1 MIKKHKWQV
10 IISNLVI
17 LLPVLTGLLLWNYLP
32 EHIITH
38 WGISGEPDRWSGR
51 TFSIFGMPLIFLAT
65 HWLCIFIT
73 VRDSKNKNQ
82 SSKVF
87 QMVLWILPIISLI
100 ICSSVY
106 AIALGNDVNISMI
119 VRVLLGLMFVILG
132 NYMPKCRQ
140 NRTIGIKVR
149 WTLKNEENWNKT
161 HRFAGR
167 LWVFGGL
174 LLLATIFVPMENFVL
189 IFLPLILI
197 MAISPMIYSYVYYRK
212 QLKSGTAT
220 SEDAVLTPEEEK
232 TGKISMVVGI
242 FIIVLAM
249 LFLFTGK
256 FEVSFGED
264 SFTIDAA
271 YWDDIAV
278 PYEEIDD
285 IEYREQDD
293 PNASSGRNFGY
304 GSFTVLMGEFENGE
318 FGKYTRY
325 SYTSCDSCVVLT
337 VDGNILVINGKD
349 EEETKAIYDELC
361 EKIIK

>member
-38 WGISGEPDRWSGR
+38 WGISSEPDRWSGR
-51 TFSIFGMPLIFLAT
+51 GFSIFGMPLIFLAA

-73 VRDSKNKNQ
+73 ARDTKNKNQ

-87 QMVLWILPIISLI
+87 QMVLWILPITSLI
-100 ICSSVY
+100 ICSCVY

-119 VRVLLGLMFVILG
+119 VRVLLGLMFVVLG

-149 WTLKNEENWNKT
+149 WTLRNEENWNKT
-161 HRFAGR
+161 HRFTGR

-197 MAISPMIYSYVYYRK
+197 MAILPMIYSCVYYRK
-212 QLKSGTAT
+212 QVKSGTAT
-220 SEDAVLTPEEEK
+220 SEDAVLTPAAAK

-242 FIIVLAM
+242 V
-249 LFLFTGK
+249 
-256 FEVSFGED
+256 
-264 SFTIDAA
+264 
-271 YWDDIAV
+271 
-278 PYEEIDD
+278 
-285 IEYREQDD
+285 
-293 PNASSGRNFGY
+293 
-304 GSFTVLMGEFENGE
+304 
-318 FGKYTRY
+318 
-325 SYTSCDSCVVLT
+325 
-337 VDGNILVINGKD
+337 
-349 EEETKAIYDELC
+349 
-361 EKIIK
+361 IIKIEILIK